1 MRIVGVDPGVTTGL
15 CICTFKDGA
24 DGFTFNT
31 TDFYEIELSYDFSD
45 RVDMILAGVRPT
57 LVVIESVVQ
66 SGHLSREKI
75 QQIRAHDRTIVA
87 AHKRGI
93 KVVEVQPQATKLI
106 RKVPDQ
112 VKGNHAR
119 DAYRVVMA
127 YFAAR
132 K

>member
-1 MRIVGVDPGVTTGL
+1 
-15 CICTFKDGA
+15 
-24 DGFTFNT
+24 
-31 TDFYEIELSYDFSD
+31 
-45 RVDMILAGVRPT
+45 MILAGVRPT
-57 LVVIESVVQ
+57 LVVVESIVQ
-66 SGHLSREKI
+66 SGYLSREKV

-87 AHKRGI
+87 ANKRGI